1 MHPVIYTPNPDTLI
15 IAQTANWIKS
25 VVIGCNFCP
34 FAAKAMQMKSI
45 RYVVLHEGSIKDM
58 LTTLVTECIYLDNSE
73 DTETTIIVLPNHFP
87 DFNNYLNLI
96 DKAEHLILEEDYEG
110 IYQLASFHPLYCF
123 EGAPKD
129 DAANYTNR
137 SPFPMLQILREE
149 SITKAL
155 ENFPDPDSIPE
166 KNIEYARKKGL
177 VYMEVLRAKC
187 MVS

>member
-1 MHPVIYTPNPDTLI
+1 MHPDSDTLI
-15 IAQTANWIKS
+15 ISETSNWIKS

-45 RYVVLHEGSIKDM
+45 RYVVLPDGSKQQA
-58 LTTLVTECIYLDNSE
+58 LTTLMTECVYLDENE
-73 DTETTIIVLPNHFP
+73 ATETTIIILPNNFS
-87 DFNNYLNLI
+87 DFTDYLDLI
-96 DKAEHLILEEDYEG
+96 DKAEQLIAKEDYEG

-137 SPFPMLQILREE
+137 SPYPMLQILREE

-177 VYMEVLRAKC
+177 QYMEVLRAKC
-187 MVS
+187 MV